1 MTKLFKVAKFE
12 YTRNVFTKRFWVALL
27 LVPLLFI
34 LFSLISTFI
43 SFKSV
48 DTRPV
53 GLIDRAGIITQAQKL
68 KEKPGGLFEIQI
80 EFVPFTDENA
90 AKKKPVWRGN
100 IKVISLSRKITLQV
114 MR

>member
-90 AKKKPVWRGN
+90 AKKSQFGGGT
-100 IKVISLSRKITLQV
+100 SRLYHYPGRLHYKL
-114 MR
+114 